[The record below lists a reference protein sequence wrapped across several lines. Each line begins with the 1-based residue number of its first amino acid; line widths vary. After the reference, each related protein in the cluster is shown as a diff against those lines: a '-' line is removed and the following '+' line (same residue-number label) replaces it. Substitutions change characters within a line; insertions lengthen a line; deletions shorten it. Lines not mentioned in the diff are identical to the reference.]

1 MNLNWSIIVSIRIFH
16 LRDKIKQKILKVLIP
31 RCVIRGHMTLV
42 SPVSNFFIW
51 GSFTKPNLSLMPWPP
66 PPAFTAYCD
75 HTQLEVV
82 NHRIWQ
88 FLPFSTIFTTIFC
101 VENWLF
107 CTVYFYFSL
116 KMESQFSDETEPLI
130 MTTLQTF
137 SPEVDFCPSC
147 GALLP
152 GLLDINSQ

>member
-1 MNLNWSIIVSIRIFH
+1 MKYYCEHQNLSSEGQNKTKNTESIYSSIRYQASYD
-16 LRDKIKQKILKVLIP
+16 LSQ
-31 RCVIRGHMTLV
+31 
-42 SPVSNFFIW
+42 SPVSSSEGVSPNPTQVSCPGHHHQPSQLTVITHNWKWLITGSGNFCHF
-51 GSFTKPNLSLMPWPP
+51 P
-66 PPAFTAYCD
+66 
-75 HTQLEVV
+75 
-82 NHRIWQ
+82 Q
-88 FLPFSTIFTTIFC
+88 FLHRFFVWKTSYFALFT
-101 VENWLF
+101 
-107 CTVYFYFSL
+107 YFSL